1 MLKVDTHVEDGQ
13 DSHENA
19 DFILIVLN
27 GSGEDAEIDI
37 RLSSEPDFQPGK
49 HPSSPPPAA

>member
-1 MLKVDTHVEDGQ
+1 MLKVDPHVEDGE

-19 DFILIVLN
+19 DVILIVLN
-27 GSGEDAEIDI
+27 GSGGGAEIDI

-49 HPSSPPPAA
+49 HPSRPPPAA